1 MKKRDVTN
9 LPASV
14 HDRLLK
20 IAKERGA
27 EFQYLLIN
35 YALERWLYR
44 MTQSAHR
51 DRFVLKGAMLFAI
64 WSNEPHRSTKDLDL
78 LGYGSNSIAEME
90 GIFREIC
97 LVECEADGLEMPP
110 ANVRGSVIRED
121 RRYEGVRIN
130 LLAMLGKAR
139 IPLQIDVG
147 FGDAVIPPPVE
158 MMYLTLLEY
167 PAPRL
172 HAYRRETVVAEK
184 FHAMVERG
192 IGNSRMKDYFDLWF
206 FTESF
211 DFDGAT
217 LTEAIRVTFERRRT
231 PLPAAVPV
239 GLADAFGQHP
249 EKLMQWRA
257 FERKGKLKSG
267 SRELPVV
274 VTRLRDFLMP
284 LVNALGPGQSFAGQ
298 WTSPQFPGENL
309 RGAANRKE
317 NRIFRTESLATQSVS
332 YA

>member
-1 MKKRDVTN
+1 LKKRELTN
-9 LPASV
+9 LPASI

-27 EFQYLLIN
+27 EFQDLLIN

-44 MTQSAHR
+44 MTESAHR

-64 WSNEPHRSTKDLDL
+64 WSDEPHRSTGDLDL
-78 LGYGSNSIAEME
+78 LGYGASSITEME
-90 GIFREIC
+90 EVFREIC
-97 LVECEADGLEMPP
+97 LVKCEADGLEML
-110 ANVRGSVIRED
+110 AASARGSVIRED

-147 FGDAVIPPPVE
+147 FGDAVIPPPEE
-158 MMYLTLLEY
+158 MSYPTLLDL

-172 HAYRRETVVAEK
+172 RAYRRETVVAEK

-192 IGNSRMKDYFDLWF
+192 IGNSRMKDYFDLWV

-211 DFDGAT
+211 EFDGEMLAEAVRAT
-217 LTEAIRVTFERRRT
+217 FDRQRT
-231 PLPAAVPV
+231 APPTAVPI
-239 GLADAFGQHP
+239 GLTDSFGQHP
-249 EKLMQWRA
+249 EKLAQWRA
-257 FERKGKLKSG
+257 FVKRGKLKSG
-267 SRELPVV
+267 SANLPEV

-284 LVNALGPGQSFAGQ
+284 LVNALSSGESFVGQ
-298 WTSPQFPGENL
+298 WLPKQRWE
-309 RGAANRKE
+309 K
-317 NRIFRTESLATQSVS
+317 
-332 YA
+332 